1 MVRSQRWEG
10 ERVSVETRYYISS
23 LESEAQKLLGAARGH
38 WGIEN
43 SLHWVLDVSFREDES
58 RVRVGNAPENLATMR
73 HAALNLLRR
82 DRQSR
87 ISIKAKRKLAAW
99 DNTFLLSILSN

>member
-1 MVRSQRWEG
+1 MEG

-23 LESEAQKLLGAARGH
+23 LESEAQKLLGAARGQ

-43 SLHWVLDVSFREDES
+43 SLHWALDVSFREDES
-58 RVRVGNAPENLATMR
+58 RVRVGNAPENLVTMP